1 MVTDRKIIVSNGNT
15 SVELTAPP
23 FTVQETKGF
32 DRLEI
37 QNVTSQGFDQDG
49 ATLVNSYVLPRDNM
63 EIKGQV
69 KADTTYQMQR
79 IHDKLFDVFIPKT
92 DVTITHYYGGINRM
106 ITARVNKSP
115 KFEFTNVTSVQNYS
129 VSLTA
134 TEPYWRD
141 QLETLIP
148 MANVIGTFHFPLVIP
163 KDTGVC
169 FGIKNSALIVNV
181 FNKSSIKVGMR
192 IVFIAKGA
200 VSNPQLFNINTRKFL
215 RLLCDMEAGERITI
229 ETGQENTVTRN
240 INGVDEDYIGHI
252 DLAGGGDEFL
262 ELDPGDNLL
271 RYGADAGE
279 DMMEVRIH
287 FYNKYPGV

>member
-1 MVTDRKIIVSNGNT
+1 MVTDRKIIAGNGNT
-15 SVELTAPP
+15 SVELTAVPY
-23 FTVQETKGF
+23 TVQQTQGF

-49 ATLVNSYVLPRDNM
+49 ASLLNSYVLPRDM

-69 KADTTYQMQR
+69 KADTTLQMQR
-79 IHDKLFDVFIPKT
+79 LRDKLFNIFIPKA
-92 DVTITHYYGGINRM
+92 DVTITHYYGGINRTIM
-106 ITARVNKSP
+106 ARVNKTP
-115 KFEFTNVTSVQNYS
+115 KFDFTNVTAVQNYS
-129 VSLTA
+129 ISLTA

-148 MANVIGTFHFPLVIP
+148 MANVVGAFHFPLVIP

-169 FGIKNSALIVNV
+169 FGIKNSALIANV
-181 FNKSSIKVGMR
+181 FNQSSIKVGMR
-192 IVFIAKGA
+192 IIFIANGA

-215 RLLCDMEAGERITI
+215 KLICNMEAGERITI
-229 ETGQENTVTRN
+229 KTGQENTVTRN
-240 INGVDEDYIGHI
+240 KNGVEEDYIGHI

-271 RYGADAGE
+271 RYGADEGE
-279 DMMEVRIH
+279 DMLEVRIYFH
-287 FYNKYPGV
+287 NKYPGV

>member
-23 FTVQETKGF
+23 CTVQETRGF

-49 ATLVNSYVLPRDNM
+49 ASLLNSYVLPRDM
-63 EIKGQV
+63 EIIGQV

-79 IHDKLFDVFIPKT
+79 IHDKIFDVFIPKT
-92 DVTITHYYGGINRM
+92 DITITHYYGGLNRT

-115 KFEFTNVTSVQNYS
+115 KFEFTNVTAVQNYS

-141 QLETLIP
+141 RLETLIP
-148 MANVIGTFHFPLVIP
+148 MANVIGSFHFPLIIP
-163 KDTGVC
+163 KDEGVC
-169 FGIKNSALIVNV
+169 FGIKNSALIANV
-181 FNKSSIKVGMR
+181 FNQSSIKTGMR
-192 IVFIAKGA
+192 IVFIANG
-200 VSNPQLFNINTRKFL
+200 VVTNPQLFNINTRQFL
-215 RLLCDMEAGERITI
+215 RLLCEMEAGETITI

-240 INGVDEDYIGHI
+240 KNGVKEDYIGHI

-279 DMMEVRIH
+279 DMLEVRIY
-287 FYNKYPGV
+287 FNNKYPGV

>member
-1 MVTDRKIIVSNGNT
+1 MVTDRKIIASNGNT
-15 SVELTAPP
+15 SVELTAAPY
-23 FTVQETKGF
+23 TVQQTQGF

-49 ATLVNSYVLPRDNM
+49 ASLLNSYVLPRDM

-69 KADTTYQMQR
+69 KADTTLQMQR
-79 IHDKLFDVFIPKT
+79 LRDKLFNVFIPKT
-92 DVTITHYYGGINRM
+92 DVTITHYYGGINRT
-106 ITARVNKSP
+106 ITARVNKTP
-115 KFEFTNVTSVQNYS
+115 KFDFTNVTAVQNYS
-129 VSLTA
+129 ISLTA

-148 MANVIGTFHFPLVIP
+148 MANVVGSFHFPLVIP

-169 FGIKNSALIVNV
+169 FGIKNSALIANV
-181 FNKSSIKVGMR
+181 FNHSSIKVGMR
-192 IVFIAKGA
+192 IVFIANGA

-215 RLLCDMEAGERITI
+215 KLICDMEAGERITI

-240 INGVDEDYIGHI
+240 KNGVTEDYIGHI

-271 RYGADAGE
+271 RYGADEGE
-279 DMMEVRIH
+279 DMLEVKIYFH
-287 FYNKYPGV
+287 NKYPGV

>member
-1 MVTDRKIIVSNGNT
+1 MVTDRKIIASNGNT
-15 SVELTAPP
+15 SVELTVAPY
-23 FTVQETKGF
+23 TVQQTQGF

-49 ATLVNSYVLPRDNM
+49 ASLLNSYVLPRDM

-69 KADTTYQMQR
+69 KADTTLQMQR
-79 IHDKLFDVFIPKT
+79 LRDKLFNVFIPKT
-92 DVTITHYYGGINRM
+92 DVTITHYYGGINRT
-106 ITARVNKSP
+106 ITARVNKTP
-115 KFEFTNVTSVQNYS
+115 KFDFTNVTAVQNYS
-129 VSLTA
+129 ISLTA

-148 MANVIGTFHFPLVIP
+148 MANVIGRFHFPLVIP

-169 FGIKNSALIVNV
+169 FGIKNSALIANV
-181 FNKSSIKVGMR
+181 FNQSSIKVGMR
-192 IVFIAKGA
+192 IVFIANGA

-215 RLLCDMEAGERITI
+215 KLICDMEAGERITI

-240 INGVDEDYIGHI
+240 KNGVTEDYIGHI

-271 RYGADAGE
+271 RYGADEGE
-279 DMMEVRIH
+279 DMLEVRIYFH
-287 FYNKYPGV
+287 NKYPGV

>member
-1 MVTDRKIIVSNGNT
+1 MVTDRKIIASNGNT
-15 SVELTAPP
+15 SVELTAAPY
-23 FTVQETKGF
+23 TVQKTQGF

-49 ATLVNSYVLPRDNM
+49 ASLLNSYVLPRDM

-69 KADTTYQMQR
+69 RADTTYQMQR
-79 IHDKLFDVFIPKT
+79 LRDKLLDVFTAKT
-92 DVTITHYYGGINRM
+92 DITITHYYGGVNRL
-106 ITARVNKSP
+106 ITARVDRSP
-115 KFEFTNVTSVQNYS
+115 KFDFTDVRAVQNYS

-141 QLETLIP
+141 QMETLIP
-148 MANVIGTFHFPLVIP
+148 MANVIGSFHFPLVIP
-163 KDTGVC
+163 KDKGVC
-169 FGIKNSALIVNV
+169 FGIKNSSLIADVYNR
-181 FNKSSIKVGMR
+181 SSIKVGMR
-192 IVFIAKGA
+192 IVFIANGA

-215 RLLCDMEAGERITI
+215 RLLCDMEASEKITI

-240 INGVDEDYIGHI
+240 KNGLTEDYIGHI

-271 RYGADAGE
+271 RYGADEGE
-279 DMMEVRIH
+279 DMLEVRIYFH
-287 FYNKYPGV
+287 NKYPGV

>member
-1 MVTDRKIIVSNGNT
+1 MVTDRKIIASNGNT

-23 FTVQETKGF
+23 YTVQETTGF
-32 DRLEI
+32 DRLEV

-49 ATLVNSYVLPRDNM
+49 SSLLNSYVLDRDM
-63 EIKGQV
+63 EIMGQV
-69 KADTTYQMQR
+69 KADTTYQMQKL
-79 IHDKLFDVFIPKT
+79 HDKIFDVFIPKT
-92 DVTITHYYGGINRM
+92 DITITHYYGGINRM

-115 KFEFTNVTSVQNYS
+115 KFEFTSVKAVQNYS
-129 VSLTA
+129 VNLTA

-148 MANVIGTFHFPLVIP
+148 MANVRGSFHFPLVIP
-163 KDTGVC
+163 KDKGVR

-181 FNKSSIKVGMR
+181 FNQSSIRVGMR
-192 IVFIAKGA
+192 IIFIANGA
-200 VSNPQLFNINTRKFL
+200 VTNPQLFNINTRKFL
-215 RLLCDMEAGERITI
+215 KLLCDMEAGEKITI

-240 INGVDEDYIGHI
+240 KNGVEEDYIGHI

-279 DMMEVRIH
+279 DMLEVRIY
-287 FYNKYPGV
+287 FFNKYPGV

>member
-1 MVTDRKIIVSNGNT
+1 MVTDRKIIVSNGKT

-23 FTVQETKGF
+23 YTVQQTRGF

-49 ATLVNSYVLPRDNM
+49 ASLLNSYVLPRDM
-63 EIKGQV
+63 EIMGQV

-79 IHDKLFDVFIPKT
+79 LHDKIFDVFIPKT
-92 DVTITHYYGGINRM
+92 DVTITHYYGGINRT
-106 ITARVNKSP
+106 ITARVRKSP
-115 KFEFTNVTSVQNYS
+115 KFDFTDVTAVQNYS

-148 MANVIGTFHFPLVIP
+148 MANVIGSFHFPLIIP
-163 KDTGVC
+163 KDEGVC

-181 FNKSSIKVGMR
+181 FNQSSIKTGMR
-192 IVFIAKGA
+192 IVFIANGA
-200 VSNPQLFNINTRKFL
+200 VTNPQLFNINTRKFL
-215 RLLCDMEAGERITI
+215 KLLCDMEAGEKITI

-240 INGVDEDYIGHI
+240 KNGVDEDYIGHI
-252 DLAGGGDEFL
+252 DLEGGGNEFL
-262 ELDPGDNLL
+262 ELEPGDNLL

-279 DMMEVRIH
+279 DMLEVRIY
-287 FYNKYPGV
+287 FNNKYPGV